1 MESLEDRIKRFL
13 AIDSGDGYGY
23 GFGDGDGSGSGFG
36 YGDGSGSGYGFG
48 YGSGYGDGSG
58 FGDGDGYGFG
68 YGDGYGF
75 GYGFGYGSGY
85 GDGSGY
91 GYGDGDLKS
100 YNHRKVYYV
109 DDVPT
114 LIDNVRGMVA
124 QGYIIN
130 RDKTLT
136 PCYIVR
142 HGNSFAHGESLKD
155 AARDALAKH
164 MQDMPEEERIAE
176 FIKAHPDV
184 SATYPC
190 EDLFRWHNTLT
201 GSCEFGRRQFCKDN
215 GIDLNGSYTVLFFLN
230 ITKNAYGGEV
240 IKSVIREYGVLGG

>member
-36 YGDGSGSGYGFG
+36 YGDGSGS
-48 YGSGYGDGSG
+48 
-58 FGDGDGYGFG
+58 
-68 YGDGYGF
+68 

>member
-1 MESLEDRIKRFL
+1 MESLEDKIKRFL
-13 AIDSGDGYGY
+13 AI
-23 GFGDGDGSGSGFG
+23 GSGFG
-36 YGDGSGSGYGFG
+36 YGYGF
-48 YGSGYGDGSG
+48 
-58 FGDGDGYGFG
+58 
-68 YGDGYGF
+68 
-75 GYGFGYGSGY
+75 GSGY

-91 GYGDGDLKS
+91 GYGDGDGAGYGDGSGSGYGDGDGDLKS
-100 YNHRKVYYV
+100 YNSRKVYYI
-109 DDVPT
+109 DGEPT
-114 LIDNVRGMVA
+114 LIDSVRRMVA
-124 QGYIIN
+124 KGHLVN

-142 HGNSFAHGESLKD
+142 HGNSFAHGETLKD

-240 IKSVIREYGVLGG
+240 IKNLIREYGVMGG

>member
-1 MESLEDRIKRFL
+1 MESLEDKIRKFL
-13 AIDSGDGYGY
+13 SISSGDGYG
-23 GFGDGDGSGSGFG
+23 S
-36 YGDGSGSGYGFG
+36 G
-48 YGSGYGDGSG
+48 YGSGYGDG
-58 FGDGDGYGFG
+58 
-68 YGDGYGF
+68 
-75 GYGFGYGSGY
+75 
-85 GDGSGY
+85 
-91 GYGDGDLKS
+91 LKS
-100 YNHRKVYYV
+100 YNRRKVYYI
-109 DDVPT
+109 DAEPT
-114 LIDNVRGMVA
+114 LIDSVREMIA
-124 QGYIIN
+124 NGYLIN

-142 HGNSFAHGESLKD
+142 HGNSFAHGASLKD

-164 MQDMPEEERIAE
+164 MQNMPEEERIAE

-240 IKSVIREYGVLGG
+240 IKNLIREYGVMGG

>member
-1 MESLEDRIKRFL
+1 MYY
-13 AIDSGDGYGY
+13 IDDE
-23 GFGDGDGSGSGFG
+23 
-36 YGDGSGSGYGFG
+36 
-48 YGSGYGDGSG
+48 
-58 FGDGDGYGFG
+58 
-68 YGDGYGF
+68 
-75 GYGFGYGSGY
+75 
-85 GDGSGY
+85 
-91 GYGDGDLKS
+91 
-100 YNHRKVYYV
+100 
-109 DDVPT
+109 PT
-114 LIDNVRGMVA
+114 LIDSVHGMVA
-124 QGYIIN
+124 KGYLIN
-130 RDKTLT
+130 REKTLI

-142 HGNSFAHGESLKD
+142 HGNSFAHGVSLKD

-164 MQDMPEEERIAE
+164 MQNMPEEERIAE

-240 IKSVIREYGVLGG
+240 IKNLIREYGVMGG

>member
-1 MESLEDRIKRFL
+1 MESLDDKIRKFL
-13 AIDSGDGYGY
+13 SISYGDGS
-23 GFGDGDGSGSGFG
+23 GDGDGSG
-36 YGDGSGSGYGFG
+36 
-48 YGSGYGDGSG
+48 
-58 FGDGDGYGFG
+58 
-68 YGDGYGF
+68 
-75 GYGFGYGSGY
+75 
-85 GDGSGY
+85 
-91 GYGDGDLKS
+91 LKS

-109 DDVPT
+109 DDLPT

-142 HGNSFAHGESLKD
+142 HGNCFAHGENLKD
-155 AARDALAKH
+155 AARDALVKH

-184 SATYPC
+184 SAEYPC

-201 GSCEFGRRQFCKDN
+201 GSCEFGRRKFCEDN
-215 GIDLNGSYTVLFFLN
+215 GIDLNGCYTVLFFLN

-240 IKSVIREYGVLGG
+240 IKNVIREYGVMGG

>member
-1 MESLEDRIKRFL
+1 
-13 AIDSGDGYGY
+13 
-23 GFGDGDGSGSGFG
+23 
-36 YGDGSGSGYGFG
+36 
-48 YGSGYGDGSG
+48 
-58 FGDGDGYGFG
+58 
-68 YGDGYGF
+68 
-75 GYGFGYGSGY
+75 
-85 GDGSGY
+85 
-91 GYGDGDLKS
+91 
-100 YNHRKVYYV
+100 
-109 DDVPT
+109 
-114 LIDNVRGMVA
+114 MVA

-142 HGNSFAHGESLKD
+142 YGNSFAHGESLKD

-240 IKSVIREYGVLGG
+240 IKSVIREYGVVSNTADGYALDEVDLYCDESDNLVVGVSEDYWEKLKHQAAINIYCSYVADNGAEWSANQAIEEATALVEKLKE